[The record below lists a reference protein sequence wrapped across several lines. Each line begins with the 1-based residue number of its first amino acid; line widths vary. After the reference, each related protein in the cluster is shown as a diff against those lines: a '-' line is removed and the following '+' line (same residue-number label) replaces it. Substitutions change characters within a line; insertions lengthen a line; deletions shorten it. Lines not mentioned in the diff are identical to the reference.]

1 MVRSLI
7 VFSSLVSVAVTAQ
20 ESAAPPAG
28 EGIVEQIIVTAT
40 RREESVTDVP
50 LAVSAYDAER
60 IELSRITDIME
71 LMRVAPSFHVASGQA
86 ESVGVTARIRGV
98 GTNSD
103 NPGLES
109 SVGMYVDGVYRNRAT
124 VGFTELGA
132 IERIEVLR
140 GPQGTL
146 FGRNSSAGVVSII
159 TALPDPDG
167 SGYADISIGSYGTN
181 RVEAGVSGGIGQ
193 DASARLDAVFFQ
205 RDGFLDDLNYDRSF
219 NDRDRTFVR
228 GQLVFEPSD
237 TVRLRLIGDYSD
249 RDEICCAAVGLIAGP
264 TAPAVH
270 QIAQLQTQNPNTVGI
285 AFDPYARGAT
295 VTETSGYF
303 QSVKEGGIS
312 LEVDADLPFARLVSV
327 TAKRDWDTAR
337 EMDIDFS
344 AMDMGERPLGQYKLG
359 FETFSQELRL
369 NGQSGPL
376 DWLVGAYFADEYL
389 PYEDALDF
397 GFGYSFYANGIA
409 RQAAAGI
416 GAGFDVFR
424 SSLELDPKFARLK
437 AGADRSALGAA
448 ELSGQLAGLS
458 GGLTQLSAT
467 LASFAPHLPPG
478 FPVPMVP
485 TLPAAPTLSAMLPSF
500 PGFAFSD
507 WPGYEGIAGA
517 NLYGHGA
524 RDAYEQESQSW
535 ALFTHNTLEL
545 RNDFELTLGLRY
557 TVEDKSMTAN
567 LRSTDQVCLPFS
579 QQFIGS
585 LKSPP
590 EHYVASLGAY
600 AQGVRAYADE
610 LQALSLPTAE
620 LQAFAGQLGQLAG
633 LLPPELAGMLP
644 PEQLQQVGALVQGV
658 AQFQEQLPVIAS
670 GFRTGADEL
679 LLGLPELAAGVAAGY
694 EGFLMDPQ
702 MVEGLGAIAAL
713 GCNPFAD
720 PTRDGTYV
728 GDLDEDEATGTL
740 RLSRSIGDH
749 LIYGGYS
756 RGYKAGG
763 FNMDRSGLNSPILT
777 SLVGTPV
784 FPSIDQWI
792 FLPETVDTYEVG
804 AKISLDNWR
813 GLLDVSLFHEDF
825 EGYQLTAFTGF
836 AFEAL
841 NVPEVISKGVE
852 IEARGVVN
860 NNVEIFGGLTYADV
874 RFGSGPEHGFRAG
887 RQLTHAPKITGVGG
901 VTVRF
906 PLGPL
911 AGAFHVDARYTGEHN
926 TGANLDPMKL
936 QDAYTVVNARLIF
949 RSAGGVNP
957 WTVDFWGQNITD
969 EDYAITI
976 FDAPL
981 QTGTY
986 NAFLGDPQVYG
997 VSIRY
1002 DF

>member
-20 ESAAPPAG
+20 ESAAPPAD
-28 EGIVEQIIVTAT
+28 EGFVEQIIVTAT

-270 QIAQLQTQNPNTVGI
+270 QIAQIQTQNPNTVGI

-295 VTETSGYF
+295 VTETSGYY

-416 GAGFDVFR
+416 GAGFDEFR
-424 SSLELDPKFARLK
+424 QLAQIDALE
-437 AGADRSALGAA
+437 AGAAGIAQGAA
-448 ELSGQLAGLS
+448 GLSAGLAQLS
-458 GGLTQLSAT
+458 GGLSQLGAA
-467 LASFAPHLPPG
+467 LAPFAQFLPPG
-478 FPVPMVP
+478 LPLPAIPTIPMGP
-485 TLPAAPTLSAMLPSF
+485 TLATMLPSF
-500 PGFAFSD
+500 PGFGYNP
-507 WPGYEGIAGA
+507 WPGYERIAGA

-524 RDAYEQESQSW
+524 RDSYEQESQSW

-567 LRSTDQVCLPFS
+567 LASTDQVCRPFS
-579 QQFIGS
+579 QQFLGS
-585 LKSPP
+585 LRATQGYFAGVGAYA
-590 EHYVASLGAY
+590 EALGAY
-600 AQGVRAYADE
+600 SAQ
-610 LQALSLPTAE
+610 LQGLSIPTAE
-620 LQAFAGQLGQLAG
+620 LQAFAGQIGQLAAT
-633 LLPPELAGMLP
+633 LPPELAGMLP
-644 PEQLQQVGALVQGV
+644 PGFNQQLAGLVQG
-658 AQFQEQLPVIAS
+658 AQQLEGAV
-670 GFRTGADEL
+670 TGIQAGAAQL
-679 LLGLPELAAGVAAGY
+679 LPGLPQVAAG
-694 EGFLMDPQ
+694 GQQLLTDPALI
-702 MVEGLGAIAAL
+702 EGLGAIVAL

-813 GLLDVSLFHEDF
+813 GLLDISLFHEDF

-926 TGANLDPMKL
+926 TGADLDAMKH

-949 RSAGGVNP
+949 RSAGGMNP

>member
-1 MVRSLI
+1 MMRSLVI
-7 VFSSLVSVAVTAQ
+7 FSGLAAVAATAQ
-20 ESAAPPAG
+20 ETDAPPAD
-28 EGIVEQIIVTAT
+28 ELVIEQIIVTAT

-60 IELSRITDIME
+60 IELSRVTDIME

-205 RDGFLDDLNYDRSF
+205 RDGFLEDLNYDRSF
-219 NDRDRTFVR
+219 NDRNRTFIR
-228 GQLVFEPSD
+228 GQMVFEPSD

-249 RDEICCAAVGLIAGP
+249 RDENCCAAVGLIEGP
-264 TAPAVH
+264 TSAAIH
-270 QIAQLQTQNPNTVGI
+270 QIAQIQTGNPNIVGI

-295 VTETSGYF
+295 VTETSGYY
-303 QSVKEGGIS
+303 QAVEEGGVS
-312 LEVDADLPFARLVSV
+312 LEIDADLPFARLVSV
-327 TAKRDWDTAR
+327 TATRDWETAR

-344 AMDMGERPLGQYKLG
+344 AMDMGERPHGEYKLG
-359 FETFSQELRL
+359 FETLTQEIRI
-369 NGQSGPL
+369 NGQNGPL
-376 DWLVGAYFADEYL
+376 DWLVGAYYADEYL
-389 PYEDALDF
+389 PYQDALDF

-416 GAGFDVFR
+416 GAGFDAIR
-424 SSLELDPKFARLK
+424 SSPEFAELE
-437 AGADRSALGAA
+437 AGAAAGAQGAA
-448 ELSGQLAGLS
+448 RLSGQMAMLS
-458 GGLTQLSAT
+458 GGLAELSAKLAP
-467 LASFAPHLPPG
+467 LASLLPPG
-478 FPVPMVP
+478 LPVPMVP
-485 TLPAAPTLSAMLPSF
+485 TLPPAPTLSAMLPSF
-500 PGFAFSD
+500 PGFEFSD
-507 WPGYEGIAGA
+507 WPGYERIAGGS
-517 NLYGHGA
+517 LYGHGA
-524 RDAYEQESQSW
+524 RDSYEQESQSW

-545 RNDFELTLGLRY
+545 QNDFELTLGLRY

-579 QQFIGS
+579 RRFLGS
-585 LKSPP
+585 LNSST
-590 EHYVASLGAY
+590 EGYVAGVGAY
-600 AQGVRAYADE
+600 AQGVRAYAEE
-610 LQALSLPTAE
+610 LQALSLPTAQ
-620 LQAFAGQLGQLAG
+620 LQALAGQLGQLAG
-633 LLPPELAGMLP
+633 LLPPGLLP
-644 PEQLQQVGALVQGV
+644 PEEVQKVGALVQGV
-658 AQFQEQLPVIAS
+658 AQLQQQLPGIAS
-670 GFRTGADEL
+670 GVRDGADDLLSKLPALAGGFGEL
-679 LLGLPELAAGVAAGY
+679 L
-694 EGFLMDPQ
+694 MNPQ
-702 MVEGLGAIAAL
+702 VVEGLGAIVAL

-728 GDLDEDEATGTL
+728 GDLAEDETTGTL

-749 LIYGGYS
+749 LLYGGYS

-763 FNMDRSGLNSPILT
+763 FNMDRSGLASPVLS
-777 SLVGTPV
+777 SLGGAPLS
-784 FPSIDQWI
+784 PSIDQWI

-804 AKISLDNWR
+804 AKFSLDDWR

-841 NVPEVISKGVE
+841 NVPQVISKGVE

-860 NNVEIFGGLTYADV
+860 NAVEIFGGLTYADV
-874 RFGSGPEHGFRAG
+874 RFGSGSEHGYRAG
-887 RQLTHAPKITGVGG
+887 RQLTHAPKVTGVGG
-901 VTVRF
+901 VTVRV

-911 AGAFHVDARYTGEHN
+911 AGVFHIDARYTGEHN
-926 TGANLDPMKL
+926 TGADLDIEKL
-936 QDAYTVVNARLIF
+936 QKPYTVANARLILT
-949 RSAGGVNP
+949 SAGMSP
-957 WTVDFWGQNITD
+957 WTVDLWAQNIFD
-969 EDYAITI
+969 ENYAITV

-981 QTGTY
+981 QGSGTGPGSTQTF

-997 VSIRY
+997 VSLRY

>member
-1 MVRSLI
+1 MMRSL
-7 VFSSLVSVAVTAQ
+7 VMFSGLAAVAATAQ
-20 ESAAPPAG
+20 ESAAPPADNLV
-28 EGIVEQIIVTAT
+28 IEQIIVTAT

-60 IELSRITDIME
+60 IELSRVTDIME
-71 LMRVAPSFHVASGQA
+71 LMRIAPSFHVASGQA

-167 SGYADISIGSYGTN
+167 SGYADISIGSYGSN

-205 RDGFLDDLNYDRSF
+205 RDGFLEDLNYDRSF

-249 RDEICCAAVGLIAGP
+249 RDETCCAAVGLIAGP

-295 VTETSGYF
+295 VTESSGYY
-303 QSVKEGGIS
+303 QAVEEGGVS
-312 LEVDADLPFARLVSV
+312 LEIDADLPFARLVSV
-327 TAKRDWDTAR
+327 TSRRNWDTAR

-344 AMDMGERPLGQYKLG
+344 AMDMGERPIGEFTLG
-359 FETFSQELRL
+359 FETFTQEIRL

-376 DWLVGAYFADEYL
+376 DWLVGAYYADEYL
-389 PYEDALDF
+389 PYRDALDF

-409 RQAAAGI
+409 RQAASGI
-416 GAGFDVFR
+416 G
-424 SSLELDPKFARLK
+424 
-437 AGADRSALGAA
+437 GAF
-448 ELSGQLAGLS
+448 GQLAAGIPLLE
-458 GGLTQLSAT
+458 GGAAGVAQGAAGLTAG
-467 LASFAPHLPPG
+467 LAQFAPFLPPG
-478 FPVPMVP
+478 F
-485 TLPAAPTLSAMLPSF
+485 AAPTLNATLPAY
-500 PGFAFSD
+500 PGFPYD
-507 WPGYEGIAGA
+507 PWPGYERIAGA
-517 NLYGHGA
+517 QLYGHGA
-524 RDAYEQESQSW
+524 RDSYDQESQSW

-545 RNDFELTLGLRY
+545 RNDFELTVGLRY

-567 LRSTDQVCLPFS
+567 LRSSDQVCRPFS
-579 QQFIGS
+579 QQLFGYLQS
-585 LKSPP
+585 TQAYLAG
-590 EHYVASLGAY
+590 VGAY
-600 AQGVRAYADE
+600 AQG
-610 LQALSLPTAE
+610 LQAYTQQLGAFANQLGQFVQNPMLPPPVAQGAAQLTQVVGQI
-620 LQAFAGQLGQLAG
+620 QAGAGQLLPGLSQVAEGGQQILTN
-633 LLPPELAGMLP
+633 PD
-644 PEQLQQVGALVQGV
+644 
-658 AQFQEQLPVIAS
+658 VI
-670 GFRTGADEL
+670 
-679 LLGLPELAAGVAAGY
+679 
-694 EGFLMDPQ
+694 
-702 MVEGLGAIAAL
+702 EGLGAITAL
-713 GCNPFAD
+713 GCNPFTD
-720 PTRDGTYV
+720 PTRDGQYV
-728 GDLDEDEATGTL
+728 GTLDEDEVTGTL
-740 RLSRSIGDH
+740 RLSRNIGDH
-749 LIYGGYS
+749 LLYGGYS

-763 FNMDRSGLNSPILT
+763 FNMDRSVLSSPILT
-777 SLVGTPV
+777 SLVGAPV
-784 FPSIDQWI
+784 QPSIDEWI
-792 FLPETVDTYEVG
+792 FLPETVDTYELG
-804 AKISLDNWR
+804 GKFSLDDWR
-813 GLLDVSLFHEDF
+813 ALLDVSLFHETF

-841 NVPEVISKGVE
+841 NVPEVTSRGVE

-860 NNVEIFGGLTYADV
+860 NAVEIFGGLTYADV
-874 RFGSGPEHGFRAG
+874 RFGSGPDHGFRAG
-887 RQLTHAPKITGVGG
+887 RQLTHAAKVTGVGG
-901 VTVRF
+901 ITTRF

-911 AGAFHVDARYTGEHN
+911 AGVFHIDARYTGGHN
-926 TGANLDPMKL
+926 TGANLDPTKH
-936 QDAYTVVNARLIF
+936 QEAYTVVNARLIF
-949 RSAGGVNP
+949 NSAGGMNP
-957 WTVDFWGQNITD
+957 WTVDFWAQNVTD

-981 QTGTY
+981 QTGTF

>member
-1 MVRSLI
+1 MRSMVI
-7 VFSSLVSVAVTAQ
+7 FSGLFAVAATAQ
-20 ESAAPPAG
+20 ESDAPSSDAMV
-28 EGIVEQIIVTAT
+28 IEQIIVTAT

-50 LAVSAYDAER
+50 LAVSAYDSAR
-60 IELSRITDIME
+60 IELSRVTDIME

-124 VGFTELGA
+124 VGLTELGA

-159 TALPDPDG
+159 TAMPDPDG

-205 RDGFLDDLNYDRSF
+205 RDGFLEDLNYDRNF
-219 NDRDRTFVR
+219 NNRDRTFIR

-237 TVRLRLIGDYSD
+237 TVRLRVIGDYTD
-249 RDEICCAAVGLIAGP
+249 RDENCCAAVGLIEGP
-264 TAPAVH
+264 TSTAIH

-285 AFDPYARGAT
+285 AFDPFARGAT
-295 VTETSGYF
+295 VTETSGYY
-303 QSVKEGGIS
+303 QAVKEGGVS

-327 TAKRDWDTAR
+327 TAKRDWETSR

-344 AMDMGERPLGQYKLG
+344 AMDMGERPHGQFNLG
-359 FETFSQELRL
+359 FETFSQEIRL

-409 RQAAAGI
+409 SQAAAGI
-416 GAGFDVFR
+416 GAGFD
-424 SSLELDPKFARLK
+424 EFARLAQLDALE
-437 AGADRSALGAA
+437 AGANGIAVGAA
-448 ELSGQLAGLS
+448 GLSAGLAGLS
-458 GGLTQLSAT
+458 GGLSQLGAALAPLAT
-467 LASFAPHLPPG
+467 FLPPG
-478 FPVPMVP
+478 HPLPAIPTVPMAL
-485 TLPAAPTLSAMLPSF
+485 TLAATLPSF
-500 PGFAFSD
+500 PGFPFNP
-507 WPGYEGIAGA
+507 WPGYERLGGA
-517 NLYGHGA
+517 NLHGHGA
-524 RDAYEQESQSW
+524 RDSYEQESQSW

-545 RNDFELTLGLRY
+545 QNDFELTLGLRY

-567 LRSTDQVCLPFS
+567 LVSTDQVCLPFS
-579 QQFIGS
+579 HQFLGS
-585 LKSPP
+585 LQANRG
-590 EHYVASLGAY
+590 YLGGLGAY
-600 AQGVRAYADE
+600 AHG
-610 LQALSLPTAE
+610 LQAYVGQLQSLSIPTAE
-620 LQAFAGQLGQLAG
+620 LQALAGHLGQLVATLPPQVAGALPPGFDQQLAG
-633 LLPPELAGMLP
+633 L
-644 PEQLQQVGALVQGV
+644 VQGARQLEGAVSGIQAGAAQLLPGIPQVV
-658 AQFQEQLPVIAS
+658 AGGKQLLEDPA
-670 GFRTGADEL
+670 
-679 LLGLPELAAGVAAGY
+679 LA
-694 EGFLMDPQ
+694 EGI
-702 MVEGLGAIAAL
+702 GAIAAL

-720 PTRDGTYV
+720 PTRDGNYV
-728 GDLDEDEATGTL
+728 GDLAEDEATGTL
-740 RLSRSIGDH
+740 RLSRNIGDH
-749 LIYGGYS
+749 LVYGGYS

-763 FNMDRSGLNSPILT
+763 FNMDRSGLTSPILT
-777 SLVGTPV
+777 SLAGPPLY
-784 FPSIDQWI
+784 PSIDQWI

-804 AKISLDNWR
+804 AKFSPDDWR
-813 GLLDVSLFHEDF
+813 GLLDISLFHEDF

-841 NVPEVISKGVE
+841 NVPEVTSKGVE

-887 RQLTHAPKITGVGG
+887 RQLTHAPKVTGVGG
-901 VTVRF
+901 FTVRF

-911 AGAFHVDARYTGEHN
+911 AGAFHIDARYTGDHN
-926 TGANLDPMKL
+926 TGANLDPLKH
-936 QDAYTVVNARLIF
+936 QDAFTVVNARLIF
-949 RSAGGVNP
+949 NSAGGMNP
-957 WTVDFWGQNITD
+957 WTVDFWGQNITGT
-969 EDYAITI
+969 DYSMTI

-986 NAFLGDPQVYG
+986 NSFIGDPQVYG
-997 VSIRY
+997 VSLRY

>member
-1 MVRSLI
+1 MMRSLVI
-7 VFSSLVSVAVTAQ
+7 FSGLAAVAATAQ
-20 ESAAPPAG
+20 ESASQAPSG
-28 EGIVEQIIVTAT
+28 DELVIEQIIVTAT

-167 SGYADISIGSYGTN
+167 SGYADISIGSYGSN
-181 RVEAGVSGGIGQ
+181 RVEAGVSGGFGQ
-193 DASARLDAVFFQ
+193 DTSARLDAVFFQ
-205 RDGFLDDLNYDRSF
+205 RDGFLEDLNYDRSF

-249 RDEICCAAVGLIAGP
+249 RDETCCAAVGLIAGP
-264 TAPAVH
+264 TAPVVS

-295 VTETSGYF
+295 VTETSGYY
-303 QSVKEGGIS
+303 QAVKEGGVS
-312 LEVDADLPFARLVSV
+312 LEIDADLPFARLVSV
-327 TAKRDWDTAR
+327 TATRDWETAR

-344 AMDMGERPLGQYKLG
+344 AMDMGERPIGEFKLG
-359 FETFSQELRL
+359 FETLSQEIRL

-376 DWLVGAYFADEYL
+376 DWLVGAYYADEHL
-389 PYEDALDF
+389 PYRDALDF
-397 GFGYSFYANGIA
+397 GYGYSFYANGIA
-409 RQAAAGI
+409 SQAAAGI
-416 GAGFDVFR
+416 GAGFDGFR
-424 SSLELDPKFARLK
+424 QLAQIDALE
-437 AGADRSALGAA
+437 AGAAQVAHGAA
-448 ELSGQLAGLS
+448 GLSAGLAGLS
-458 GGLTQLSAT
+458 AGLSQLSAG
-467 LASFAPHLPPG
+467 LAPFAPLLPPG
-478 FPVPMVP
+478 FP
-485 TLPAAPTLSAMLPSF
+485 LPAVPSIPMAPTLSAMLPSF
-500 PGFAFSD
+500 PGFPFNP
-507 WPGYEGIAGA
+507 WPGYEKIAGA
-517 NLYGHGA
+517 SLYGHGA
-524 RDAYEQESQSW
+524 RDSYDQESQSW

-545 RNDFELTLGLRY
+545 QNDFELTLGLRY

-567 LRSTDQVCLPFS
+567 LRSSDQACLPFS
-579 QQFIGS
+579 QKFLGS
-585 LKSPP
+585 LQATQG
-590 EHYVASLGAY
+590 YFAGVGGY
-600 AQGVRAYADE
+600 AQGLQAYSAE
-610 LQALSLPTAE
+610 LQALTVPTSE
-620 LQAFAGQLGQLAG
+620 LKAFAGQLGQLAG
-633 LLPPELAGMLP
+633 ALPPELAGMLP
-644 PEQLQQVGALVQGV
+644 PGLNQQLAGLVQG
-658 AQFQEQLPVIAS
+658 AEQLDQAVAGINA
-670 GFRTGADEL
+670 GAAQL
-679 LLGLPELAAGVAAGY
+679 LPGLPQVAAG
-694 EGFLMDPQ
+694 GQALLTDPALAA
-702 MVEGLGAIAAL
+702 GLGAIVAL

-728 GDLDEDEATGTL
+728 GNLDEDEATGTL
-740 RLSRSIGDH
+740 RLSRSIGEH
-749 LIYGGYS
+749 LLYGGYS

-763 FNMDRSGLNSPILT
+763 FNMDRSGLSSPILT
-777 SLVGTPV
+777 SLAGAPMQ
-784 FPSIDQWI
+784 PSIDQWI
-792 FLPETVDTYEVG
+792 FLPETVETYELG
-804 AKISLDNWR
+804 GKFSLDDWR
-813 GLLDVSLFHEDF
+813 ALLDVSLFFEDF
-825 EGYQLTAFTGF
+825 EGYQLTAFRGF

-841 NVPEVISKGVE
+841 NVPQVTSKGVE

-860 NNVEIFGGLTYADV
+860 NAVEIFGGVTYADV

-887 RQLTHAPKITGVGG
+887 RQLTHAPELTGVGG
-901 VTVRF
+901 VTMRF

-911 AGAFHVDARYTGEHN
+911 AGVFHIDARYTGGHN
-926 TGANLDPMKL
+926 TGADLDAEKF
-936 QDAYTVVNARLIF
+936 QEAYTVVNARLIF
-949 RSAGGVNP
+949 NSASGTNP
-957 WTVDFWGQNITD
+957 WTVDVWGQNITD
-969 EDYAITI
+969 EEYAITI

-981 QTGTY
+981 QEGTF

>member
-1 MVRSLI
+1 MMRSL
-7 VFSSLVSVAVTAQ
+7 VMFSGLATVAATAQ
-20 ESAAPPAG
+20 ESPAPPADNLV
-28 EGIVEQIIVTAT
+28 IEQIIVTAT

-60 IELSRITDIME
+60 IELSRVTDIME
-71 LMRVAPSFHVASGQA
+71 LMRIAPSFHVASGQA

-167 SGYADISIGSYGTN
+167 SGYADISIGSYGSN

-205 RDGFLDDLNYDRSF
+205 RDGFLEDLNYDRSF

-249 RDEICCAAVGLIAGP
+249 RDETCCAAVGLIAGP

-295 VTETSGYF
+295 VTESSGYY
-303 QSVKEGGIS
+303 QAVEEGGVS
-312 LEVDADLPFARLVSV
+312 LEIDADLPFARLVSV
-327 TAKRDWDTAR
+327 TSRRNWDTAR

-344 AMDMGERPLGQYKLG
+344 AMDMGERPIGEFTLG
-359 FETFSQELRL
+359 FETFTQEIRL

-376 DWLVGAYFADEYL
+376 DWLVGAYYADEYL
-389 PYEDALDF
+389 PYRDALDF

-409 RQAAAGI
+409 RQAASGI
-416 GAGFDVFR
+416 G
-424 SSLELDPKFARLK
+424 
-437 AGADRSALGAA
+437 GAF
-448 ELSGQLAGLS
+448 GQLAAGIPLLE
-458 GGLTQLSAT
+458 GGAAGVAQGAVGLTAG
-467 LASFAPHLPPG
+467 LAQFAPFLPPG
-478 FPVPMVP
+478 F
-485 TLPAAPTLSAMLPSF
+485 AAPTLNATLPAY
-500 PGFAFSD
+500 PGFPYD
-507 WPGYEGIAGA
+507 PWPGYERIAGA
-517 NLYGHGA
+517 QLYGHGA
-524 RDAYEQESQSW
+524 RDSYDQESQSW

-545 RNDFELTLGLRY
+545 RNDFELTVGLRY

-567 LRSTDQVCLPFS
+567 LSSSDQVCGPFS
-579 QQFIGS
+579 QHLFGYLQSTQAYLAG
-585 LKSPP
+585 
-590 EHYVASLGAY
+590 VGAY
-600 AQGVRAYADE
+600 AQG
-610 LQALSLPTAE
+610 LQAYTQQLGAFADQLGQFAQNPMLPPPVAQGAAQLTQVVGQI
-620 LQAFAGQLGQLAG
+620 QAGAGQLLPGLSQVAEGGQQILTN
-633 LLPPELAGMLP
+633 PD
-644 PEQLQQVGALVQGV
+644 
-658 AQFQEQLPVIAS
+658 VIA
-670 GFRTGADEL
+670 
-679 LLGLPELAAGVAAGY
+679 
-694 EGFLMDPQ
+694 
-702 MVEGLGAIAAL
+702 GLGAITAL

-720 PTRDGTYV
+720 PTRDGRYEGALGENEV
-728 GDLDEDEATGTL
+728 TGTL

-749 LIYGGYS
+749 LLYGGYS

-763 FNMDRSGLNSPILT
+763 FNMDRSGLSSPILT
-777 SLVGTPV
+777 SLTGAPV
-784 FPSIDQWI
+784 LPSIDQWI

-804 AKISLDNWR
+804 GKFSLDDWR
-813 GLLDVSLFHEDF
+813 ALLDISLFHEDF
-825 EGYQLTAFTGF
+825 EGYQLTSFTGF

-841 NVPEVISKGVE
+841 NVPEVTSKGVE

-860 NNVEIFGGLTYADV
+860 NAVEIFGGLTYADV

-887 RQLTHAPKITGVGG
+887 RQLTHAPKVTGVGG
-901 VTVRF
+901 VTLSF

-911 AGAFHVDARYTGEHN
+911 AGVFHIDARYTGEHH
-926 TGANLDPMKL
+926 TGADLDIQKL
-936 QDAYTVVNARLIF
+936 QEAYTVVNARLIF
-949 RSAGGVNP
+949 NSAGGMNP
-957 WTVDFWGQNITD
+957 WTVDFWAQNVTD
-969 EDYAITI
+969 EEYAITI

-981 QTGTY
+981 QTGTF

>member
-1 MVRSLI
+1 MMRSLVI
-7 VFSSLVSVAVTAQ
+7 FSGLAAVAATAQ
-20 ESAAPPAG
+20 ESDTPPT
-28 EGIVEQIIVTAT
+28 EELVIEQIIVTAT

-50 LAVSAYDAER
+50 LAVSAYDSAR
-60 IELSRITDIME
+60 IELSRVTDVME
-71 LMRVAPSFHVASGQA
+71 LMRIAPSFHVASGQA

-124 VGFTELGA
+124 VGLTELGA

-159 TALPDPDG
+159 TAMPDPDG

-205 RDGFLDDLNYDRSF
+205 RDGFLEDINYDRSY
-219 NDRDRTFVR
+219 NNRDRTFLR

-237 TVRLRLIGDYSD
+237 TVRLRVIGDYTD
-249 RDEICCAAVGLIAGP
+249 RDENCCAAVGLIEGP
-264 TAPAVH
+264 TSAAIH
-270 QIAQLQTQNPNTVGI
+270 QIAQLQTQDPNTVGI
-285 AFDPYARGAT
+285 AFDPFARGAT
-295 VTETSGYF
+295 VTENSGYF
-303 QSVKEGGIS
+303 QSVKEGGVS
-312 LEVDADLPFARLVSV
+312 LEIDADLPFARLVSV
-327 TAKRDWDTAR
+327 TAKRDWETSR

-344 AMDMGERPLGQYKLG
+344 AMDLGERPHGEFNLG
-359 FETFSQELRL
+359 FETFSQEIRL

-376 DWLVGAYFADEYL
+376 DWLVGAYYADEYL

-416 GAGFDVFR
+416 GAGFDGFR
-424 SSLELDPKFARLK
+424 QQAQIDALE
-437 AGADRSALGAA
+437 AGAAELARGAA
-448 ELSGQLAGLS
+448 ELSAGLAGLS
-458 GGLTQLSAT
+458 GGLSQLGTA
-467 LASFAPHLPPG
+467 LAPFAQFLPPG
-478 FPVPMVP
+478 LALPTIPTIPM
-485 TLPAAPTLSAMLPSF
+485 APTLAGSLPSF
-500 PGFAFSD
+500 PGFAYNP
-507 WPGYEGIAGA
+507 WPGYERIAGA
-517 NLYGHGA
+517 NLHGHGA
-524 RDAYEQESQSW
+524 RDSYEQESQSW
-535 ALFTHNTLEL
+535 ALFTHNTVEL
-545 RNDFELTLGLRY
+545 QNDFELTLGLRY

-567 LRSTDQVCLPFS
+567 LVSSDQVCLPFS
-579 QQFIGS
+579 HQFLGS
-585 LKSPP
+585 LQAT
-590 EHYVASLGAY
+590 EGYFAGVGAYTQALGAY
-600 AQGVRAYADE
+600 SAQLQE
-610 LQALSLPTAE
+610 LSIPAAE
-620 LQAFAGQLGQLAG
+620 VQAFATQLGQLAG
-633 LLPPELAGMLP
+633 ALPPQLAGMLP
-644 PEQLQQVGALVQGV
+644 PGFNQQLAGLVQGAQDLDQGV
-658 AQFQEQLPVIAS
+658 KLAAAQFQ
-670 GFRTGADEL
+670 TGEAAGL
-679 LLGLPELAAGVAAGY
+679 LAGLPQVVAGGQQL
-694 EGFLMDPQ
+694 LMDPALG
-702 MVEGLGAIAAL
+702 EGLGAIVAL

-728 GDLDEDEATGTL
+728 GDLAEDQATGTL
-740 RLSRSIGDH
+740 RLSRNIGNH
-749 LIYGGYS
+749 LVYGGYS

-763 FNMDRSGLNSPILT
+763 FNMDRSGLTSPILT
-777 SLVGTPV
+777 GLTGTPQL
-784 FPSIDQWI
+784 PGIDQWI

-804 AKISLDNWR
+804 AKFSLDDWR
-813 GLLDVSLFHEDF
+813 GLLDISLFHEDF

-841 NVPEVISKGVE
+841 NVPEVTSKGVE

-887 RQLTHAPKITGVGG
+887 RQLTHAPKVTGVGG

-911 AGAFHVDARYTGEHN
+911 AGAFHIDARYTGDHN
-926 TGANLDPMKL
+926 TGANLDPMK
-936 QDAYTVVNARLIF
+936 QQEAYTVVNARLIF
-949 RSAGGVNP
+949 NSASGVSP
-957 WTVDFWGQNITD
+957 WTVDFWGQNITGT
-969 EDYAITI
+969 DYSMTI

-986 NAFLGDPQVYG
+986 NSFIGDPQVYG
-997 VSIRY
+997 VSLRY

>member
-1 MVRSLI
+1 MRTLVL
-7 VFSSLVSVAVTAQ
+7 FSGLAAVAASAQ
-20 ESAAPPAG
+20 ESAISGSSG
-28 EGIVEQIIVTAT
+28 EDAVIEQIIVTAT

-60 IELSRITDIME
+60 IEVSRVTDIME

-124 VGFTELGA
+124 VGLTELGA

-167 SGYADISIGSYGTN
+167 SGYADLSIGSYGTN

-205 RDGFLDDLNYDRSF
+205 RDGFLEDLNYDRNF
-219 NDRDRTFVR
+219 NNRDRTFIR

-237 TVRLRLIGDYSD
+237 TVRLRVIGDYTD
-249 RDEICCAAVGLIAGP
+249 RDENCCAAVGLVEGP
-264 TAPAVH
+264 TSAAIH

-285 AFDPYARGAT
+285 AFDPFARGAT

-303 QSVKEGGIS
+303 QSVKEGGVS

-327 TAKRDWDTAR
+327 TAKRDWETSR
-337 EMDIDFS
+337 EQDIDFS
-344 AMDMGERPLGQYKLG
+344 AMDMGERPLGQFNLG
-359 FETFSQELRL
+359 FETFSQEIRL

-376 DWLVGAYFADEYL
+376 DWLVGAYYADEYL

-409 RQAAAGI
+409 SQAATAI
-416 GAGFDVFR
+416 GAGFD
-424 SSLELDPKFARLK
+424 EFARLAQLDALE
-437 AGADRSALGAA
+437 AGAQGIAVGAA
-448 ELSGQLAGLS
+448 GLSAGLAGLS
-458 GGLTQLSAT
+458 GGLSQLGAA
-467 LASFAPHLPPG
+467 LAPFAPLLPPG
-478 FPVPMVP
+478 VPLPAVP
-485 TLPAAPTLSAMLPSF
+485 TIPMAPTLSAMLPSF
-500 PGFAFSD
+500 PGFGFNP
-507 WPGYEGIAGA
+507 WPGYERIAGA
-517 NLYGHGA
+517 NLHGNGA
-524 RDAYEQESQSW
+524 RDSYEQESQSW

-545 RNDFELTLGLRY
+545 QNDFELTLGLRY

-567 LRSTDQVCLPFS
+567 LVSTDQVCLPFS
-579 QQFIGS
+579 QQFLGS
-585 LKSPP
+585 LKAN
-590 EHYVASLGAY
+590 EAYLGGVGAY
-600 AQGVRAYADE
+600 AQALGAYSAQ
-610 LQALSLPTAE
+610 LQALSVPTAE
-620 LQAFAGQLGQLAG
+620 LQAFTGHLKQLAAM
-633 LLPPELAGMLP
+633 LPPPVAGMLP
-644 PEQLQQVGALVQGV
+644 PGLNQQLDGLVAGARQLEGAVTGIQAGA
-658 AQFQEQLPVIAS
+658 AQLLP
-670 GFRTGADEL
+670 
-679 LLGLPELAAGVAAGY
+679 GLPQVAAG
-694 EGFLMDPQ
+694 GQQLLMDPALG
-702 MVEGLGAIAAL
+702 EGLAAIVAL
-713 GCNPFAD
+713 GCNPFID
-720 PTRDGTYV
+720 PTRDGRYA
-728 GDLDEDEATGTL
+728 GDLAEDEATGTL
-740 RLSRSIGDH
+740 RLSRNIGDH
-749 LIYGGYS
+749 LVYGGYS

-763 FNMDRSGLNSPILT
+763 FNMDRSGLSSPILT
-777 SLVGTPV
+777 SLVGTPQL
-784 FPSIDQWI
+784 PGIDQWI

-804 AKISLDNWR
+804 AKFSLDDWR
-813 GLLDVSLFHEDF
+813 GLLDISLFHEDF

-841 NVPEVISKGVE
+841 NVPEVTSKGVE

-887 RQLTHAPKITGVGG
+887 RQLTHAPKVTGVGG
-901 VTVRF
+901 FTVRF

-911 AGAFHVDARYTGEHN
+911 AGAFHIDARYTGDHN
-926 TGANLDPMKL
+926 TGANLDPMKH

-949 RSAGGVNP
+949 NSAGGMNP
-957 WTVDFWGQNITD
+957 WTVDFWGQNITGT
-969 EDYAITI
+969 DYSVTI

-986 NAFLGDPQVYG
+986 NSFIGDPQVYG

>member
-1 MVRSLI
+1 MMRSL
-7 VFSSLVSVAVTAQ
+7 VLFSGLAAVAATAQ
-20 ESAAPPAG
+20 ESTDQASSG
-28 EGIVEQIIVTAT
+28 DELVIEQIIVTAT

-50 LAVSAYDAER
+50 LAVSAYDADR
-60 IELSRITDIME
+60 IELSRVTDIME

-124 VGFTELGA
+124 VGLTELGA

-167 SGYADISIGSYGTN
+167 SGYADISIGSYGSN

-205 RDGFLDDLNYDRSF
+205 RDGFLEDLNYDRSF
-219 NDRDRTFVR
+219 NNRDRTFIR
-228 GQLVFEPSD
+228 GQVVFEPSD
-237 TVRLRLIGDYSD
+237 TVRMRLIGDYTD
-249 RDEICCAAVGLIAGP
+249 RDENCCAAVGLIEGP
-264 TAPAVH
+264 TAAAVH
-270 QIAQLQTQNPNTVGI
+270 QIAQLQTRNPNTVGI

-295 VTETSGYF
+295 VTETSGYY
-303 QSVKEGGIS
+303 QSVKEGGVS
-312 LEVDADLPFARLVSV
+312 LEIDADLPFARLVSV
-327 TAKRDWDTAR
+327 TATRDWETAR

-344 AMDMGERPLGQYKLG
+344 AMDMGERPHGEYKLG
-359 FETFSQELRL
+359 FETLTQEIRL
-369 NGQSGPL
+369 NGQNGPL
-376 DWLVGAYFADEYL
+376 DWLVGAYYADEYL
-389 PYEDALDF
+389 PYQDALDF

-409 RQAAAGI
+409 QQAAAGI
-416 GAGFDVFR
+416 GAGFDGFR
-424 SSLELDPKFARLK
+424 QLAQIDALE
-437 AGADRSALGAA
+437 AGAAGIALGAQQ
-448 ELSGQLAGLS
+448 LSGGLAGLS
-458 GGLTQLSAT
+458 AGLSQLSQA
-467 LASFAPHLPPG
+467 LAPFAPLLPPG
-478 FPVPMVP
+478 FPLPMVP
-485 TLPAAPTLSAMLPSF
+485 TIPMAPTLSAMLPSY
-500 PGFAFSD
+500 PGFAYSD

-524 RDAYEQESQSW
+524 RDSYEQESRSW
-535 ALFTHNTLEL
+535 ALFTHNTVEL
-545 RNDFELTLGLRY
+545 QNDFELTLGLRY

-579 QQFIGS
+579 QQFLGS
-585 LKSPP
+585 LQSTQGYFAGVGAYA
-590 EHYVASLGAY
+590 HGLGAY
-600 AQGVRAYADE
+600 TAE
-610 LQALSLPTAE
+610 LQQLKVPTAE

-633 LLPPELAGMLP
+633 ALPPELAAMLP
-644 PEQLQQVGALVQGV
+644 PGLNQQLGGLVQGAAQLEQAVQGIQAGAAQLLPGLPQVV
-658 AQFQEQLPVIAS
+658 AGGEQLL
-670 GFRTGADEL
+670 T
-679 LLGLPELAAGVAAGY
+679 
-694 EGFLMDPQ
+694 DPAL
-702 MVEGLGAIAAL
+702 VEGLGAIVAL

-749 LIYGGYS
+749 LVYGGYS

-777 SLVGTPV
+777 SLTGTPLY
-784 FPSIDQWI
+784 PSIEGWI
-792 FLPETVDTYEVG
+792 FLPETVDTYEIG
-804 AKISLDNWR
+804 AKFSLDDWR
-813 GLLDVSLFHEDF
+813 GLLDISLFHEDF

-860 NNVEIFGGLTYADV
+860 NTVEIFGGLTYADV
-874 RFGSGPEHGFRAG
+874 RFGSGPEHDFRAG
-887 RQLTHAPKITGVGG
+887 RQLTHAPKVTGVGG
-901 VTVRF
+901 VTLRF

-911 AGAFHVDARYTGEHN
+911 SGAFHIDARYTGDHN
-926 TGANLDPMKL
+926 TGANLDPLKH
-936 QDAYTVVNARLIF
+936 QEAYTVVNARLIL
-949 RSAGGVNP
+949 RSASGMNP
-957 WTVDFWGQNITD
+957 WTVDFWGQNITG

-986 NAFLGDPQVYG
+986 DAFLGDPQLYG